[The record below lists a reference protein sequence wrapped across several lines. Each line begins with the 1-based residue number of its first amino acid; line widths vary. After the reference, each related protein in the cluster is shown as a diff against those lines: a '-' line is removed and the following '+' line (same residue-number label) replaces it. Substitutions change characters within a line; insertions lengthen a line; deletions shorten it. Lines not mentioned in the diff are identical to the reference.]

1 MSGNDMA
8 SAGTGGVETG
18 FTLSWVF
25 TMTTRLGTTMLE
37 SAASMIGQISFWVK
51 LTRKR
56 SAGNPHAAFD
66 VAGAGNVLKLFQWRA
81 SPRPYLAEMIKI
93 GKMLYS

>member
-1 MSGNDMA
+1 
-8 SAGTGGVETG
+8 
-18 FTLSWVF
+18 
-25 TMTTRLGTTMLE
+25 MLE

-81 SPRPYLAEMIKI
+81 SSRPYQGHLLK
-93 GKMLYS
+93 

>member
-1 MSGNDMA
+1 MSGSDMA

-18 FTLSWVF
+18 FTLFWVF
-25 TMTTRLGTTMLE
+25 TMTIRLGTIMLE
-37 SAASMIGQISFWVK
+37 SAASRIGQISFWVK

-66 VAGAGNVLKLFQWRA
+66 VAGAGNVLKIKWRA
-81 SPRPYLAEMIKI
+81 SSRPYHKLI
-93 GKMLYS
+93 LNSQ

>member
-18 FTLSWVF
+18 FTLSWDF
-25 TMTTRLGTTMLE
+25 IMATRLGTTMLE

-66 VAGAGNVLKLFQWRA
+66 VARAGNVLKLFQWRA
-81 SPRPYLAEMIKI
+81 SSRPYQKYNIN
-93 GKMLYS
+93 

>member
-1 MSGNDMA
+1 
-8 SAGTGGVETG
+8 
-18 FTLSWVF
+18 
-25 TMTTRLGTTMLE
+25 
-37 SAASMIGQISFWVK
+37 VK

-81 SPRPYLAEMIKI
+81 SSRPYKFYLSAWLYLAVLVDFISAIIINKI
-93 GKMLYS
+93 SLSYYSGGSR